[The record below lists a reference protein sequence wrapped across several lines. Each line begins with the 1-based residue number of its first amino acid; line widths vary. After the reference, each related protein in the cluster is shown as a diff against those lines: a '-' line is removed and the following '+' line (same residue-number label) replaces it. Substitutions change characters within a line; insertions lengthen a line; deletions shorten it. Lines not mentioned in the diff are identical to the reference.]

1 MYPYLSGL
9 LLLLPFMG
17 DRGMDFLDHGTK
29 DNMQAHGGNVMALL
43 LHYERV
49 VPVLKNIGKYFPTSS
64 YFPTRV

>member
-1 MYPYLSGL
+1 
-9 LLLLPFMG
+9 MG